1 MVKNLISGQ
10 IWARSAQLCPPPQL
24 FFVDFTLLYVTHCHK
39 LSLYPI
45 SRKRYNPN
53 SRKWQKASFQ
63 TYWTQIRADQI
74 LRKLSDE
81 PTGGQTDGQANR
93 KTDRQTDR
101 QTDGRTDRQTD
112 GQTNRQMDRRTDRW
126 TDRWTDTRTDTR
138 ARVISQDAVR
148 LTSSVHWY
156 CIVQVFLCYK

>member
-10 IWARSAQLCPPPQL
+10 IWARSAQLCPPPQF

-101 QTDGRTDRQTD
+101 QTDGQTDRRT
-112 GQTNRQMDRRTDRW
+112 DRRTDRW
-126 TDRWTDTRTDTR
+126 TDEQIDGQTHGQTHGRE
-138 ARVISQDAVR
+138 
-148 LTSSVHWY
+148 
-156 CIVQVFLCYK
+156 